1 MLENYAQIKYIY
13 MLISVITATFNS
25 KEFIHILANSLQ
37 SQSDHDFEWVV
48 ADGGSSDGTIEVLKD
63 YPQLNIQIVQRSDF
77 GIYDAIN
84 GAIKK
89 CKGMYYVVAGSDDY
103 FYPDAIANFKRE
115 ISSSHADMVT
125 SRLKFCGVERG
136 VLGGNPA
143 VNRQF
148 AFVSGHA
155 VSTAFRTALH
165 EKFGY
170 YSNKFPI
177 AADQDFILKVA
188 HSGASIHRAD
198 FVSGSFEPGGVSGR
212 DFLGTLTE
220 SFRIQVKYHNKFQQM
235 VLFFYKVLRYYR
247 TWR

>member
-1 MLENYAQIKYIY
+1 MLVSI
-13 MLISVITATFNS
+13 ITATFNS
-25 KEFIHILANSLQ
+25 RALIPILANSLLA
-37 SQSDHDFEWVV
+37 QSDKDFEWVV
-48 ADGGSSDGTIEVLKD
+48 ADGGSTDGTLELLKD
-63 YPQLNIQIVQRSDF
+63 YPELNITVIQRDDF

-89 CKGMYYVVAGSDDY
+89 CTGQYYVVAGSDDY
-103 FYPDAIANFKRE
+103 FHADAIANFKRE
-115 ISSSHADMVT
+115 IAASNADMVT
-125 SRLKFCGVERG
+125 SRLNFCGTERG
-136 VLGGNPA
+136 VLGGDPA
-143 VNRQF
+143 INRQF

-177 AADQDFILKVA
+177 AADQDFILKAA
-188 HSGASIHRAD
+188 HAGATIHRAD
-198 FVSGSFEPGGVSGR
+198 FVSGSFEPGGISGR

-235 VLFFYKVLRYYR
+235 ALFFYKVIRYYR

>member
-1 MLENYAQIKYIY
+1 
-13 MLISVITATFNS
+13 MLISIITATFNS
-25 KEFIHILANSLQ
+25 QAFIHILADSLVAQ
-37 SQSDHDFEWVV
+37 TDPDFEWVI
-48 ADGGSSDGTIEVLKD
+48 ADGGSTDETISLLQN
-63 YPQLNIQIVQRSDF
+63 YPQLNIKVIQRDDF

-84 GAIKK
+84 GAIKQ
-89 CKGMYYVVAGSDDY
+89 CTGQYYVVAGSDDH
-103 FYPDAIANFKRE
+103 FYSNAIANFKRE
-115 ISSSHADMVT
+115 IGASNADMVT
-125 SRLKFCGVERG
+125 SRLNFCGVERG

-143 VNRQF
+143 INRQF

-177 AADQDFILKVA
+177 AADQDFILKAA
-188 HSGASIHRAD
+188 HAGASIHRAD

-220 SFRIQVKYHNKFQQM
+220 SFRIQVKYHNKLQQM

>member
-1 MLENYAQIKYIY
+1 
-13 MLISVITATFNS
+13 MLISIITATFNS
-25 KEFIHILANSLQ
+25 RALIHILADSLVA
-37 SQSDHDFEWVV
+37 QSDRNFEWII
-48 ADGGSSDGTIEVLKD
+48 ADGGSTDGTVEHLKN
-63 YPQLNIQIVQRSDF
+63 YTQINIKVIQRDDF

-89 CKGMYYVVAGSDDY
+89 CSSQYYVVAGSDDY
-103 FYPDAIANFKRE
+103 FYPDAIANFTDE
-115 ISSSHADMVT
+115 IARSNADIIT
-125 SRLKFCGVERG
+125 SRLNFCGKERG

-143 VNRQF
+143 INRQF
-148 AFVSGHA
+148 AFVSSHA

-165 EKFGY
+165 DKFGY

-177 AADQDFILKVA
+177 AADQDFILKAA
-188 HSGASIHRAD
+188 HAGVSIHQAD
-198 FVSGSFEPGGVSGR
+198 FVSGTFEPGGISSR

-235 VLFFYKVLRYYR
+235 ALFFYRVLRYYR

>member
-1 MLENYAQIKYIY
+1 

-25 KEFIHILANSLQ
+25 AAFIHILANSLAG
-37 SQSDHDFEWVV
+37 QSDTDFEWVV
-48 ADGGSSDGTIEVLKD
+48 ADGGSTDDTVELLKN
-63 YPQLNIQIVQRSDF
+63 YPQLNIKVVQRDDF

-89 CKGMYYVVAGSDDY
+89 CAGEYYVVAGSDDH
-103 FYPDAIANFKRE
+103 FRSDAIANFKRE
-115 ISSSHADMVT
+115 ILTSKADMVT
-125 SRLKFCGVERG
+125 SRLNFCGTERG

-143 VNRQF
+143 VTRQF

-165 EKFGY
+165 EKFGF

-177 AADQDFILKVA
+177 AADQDFILKAA
-188 HSGASIHRAD
+188 HAGASIHRAD

-212 DFLGTLTE
+212 DFLGSLTE
-220 SFRIQVKYHNKFQQM
+220 SFRIQVKYHSKFQQL
-235 VLFFYKVLRYYR
+235 VLFAYKLCRYYR
-247 TWR
+247 TWK